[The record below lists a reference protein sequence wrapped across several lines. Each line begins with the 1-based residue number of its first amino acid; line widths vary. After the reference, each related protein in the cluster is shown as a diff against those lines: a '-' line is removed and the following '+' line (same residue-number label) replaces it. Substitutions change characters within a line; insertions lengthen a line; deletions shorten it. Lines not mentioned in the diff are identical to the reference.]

1 VDAYSESMARLIDGR
16 LAELRR
22 DAERERLA
30 RSVRR
35 EGGTARRK
43 WFPRPRGGTVADVAT
58 LPVSPGGSRVA
69 APETAQRRSA

>member
-1 VDAYSESMARLIDGR
+1 VDAYSESMTRLIDDR

-22 DAERERLA
+22 DAERDRLA
-30 RSVRR
+30 RSVRHDGR
-35 EGGTARRK
+35 SVRRK
-43 WFPRPRGGTVADVAT
+43 WSPRRPGGTVADVAT